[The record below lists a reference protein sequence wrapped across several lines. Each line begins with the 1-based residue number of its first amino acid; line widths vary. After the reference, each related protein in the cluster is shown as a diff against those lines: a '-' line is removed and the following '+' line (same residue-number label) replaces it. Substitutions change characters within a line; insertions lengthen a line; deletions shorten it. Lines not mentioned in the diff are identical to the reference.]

1 MKKQSIE
8 SVDSYVQSSP
18 PEIQKKLRQLRSMIR
33 AAAPAAVE
41 KISYRMPTFFLNGN
55 LVYFAAFKNHIGF
68 YPGSKAIEKFSKEL
82 ASYEGSKGTVR
93 FPFDSP
99 IPAALIKKIV
109 RYRVKENLEK
119 EAKRKSKKKK
129 S

>member
-33 AAAPAAVE
+33 AAAPEAVE

>member
-8 SVDSYVQSSP
+8 SVDSYIQSSP

-33 AAAPAAVE
+33 SAAPAAVE

>member
-8 SVDSYVQSSP
+8 SVDSYIQSSP

-33 AAAPAAVE
+33 SAAPAAVE

-68 YPGSKAIEKFSKEL
+68 HPGSKAIEKFSKEL

>member
-33 AAAPAAVE
+33 SAAPAAVE

>member
-33 AAAPAAVE
+33 SAAPAAVE

-93 FPFDSP
+93 LPFDSP